1 MTHVHISLEQE
12 KAFPCPAMS
21 ERCELGHLHYGEEE
35 IEMCDCSHGR
45 SVSAPE
51 MPTDDFWNMTLDD
64 LEHIAALPQALD
76 RRSSTSH
83 VPEEV
88 KRPIIAARRH
98 SDGMLR
104 MGDYSVRSALRTKS
118 RALPDRNVSFG
129 SVAVRVCERV
139 LGDNPAC
146 HDGPSLSIGWNYEPE
161 KIINVEVFESARQ
174 KERRS
179 YDKLCLSPE
188 KREKIAMRSGYTRQ
202 DIEDNVK
209 QMHKYQ
215 RRRERTR
222 KEVEGDS
229 LASLLKPMSS
239 SKRASLAKF
248 FEKHR
253 SSSSKAS
260 KAGPKNGL
268 SLRSI

>member
-1 MTHVHISLEQE
+1 MTHLHISLEQE
-12 KAFPCPAMS
+12 EILHCPAML
-21 ERCELGHLHYGEEE
+21 ERCEVGHLHYGKDE
-35 IEMCDCSHGR
+35 IDMCNSSVGR
-45 SVSAPE
+45 SVYAPE

-64 LEHIAALPQALD
+64 LEHSATLPRALD
-76 RRSSTSH
+76 RRSSTSD

-88 KRPIIAARRH
+88 ETPRIAARRH
-98 SDGMLR
+98 SDGMVQ
-104 MGDYSVRSALRTKS
+104 MGNYSVRSALRTK
-118 RALPDRNVSFG
+118 RKTLPNRNVSFG

-161 KIINVEVFESARQ
+161 KIVNVEAFESSRQ
-174 KERRS
+174 TERRS

-188 KREKIAMRSGYTRQ
+188 KREKIAMRSGYTKK
-202 DIEDNVK
+202 DIEENVK

-229 LASLLKPMSS
+229 LACLLKPMSS
-239 SKRASLAKF
+239 SKRANLAKF

-253 SSSSKAS
+253 GGGGSSSKAS
-260 KAGPKNGL
+260 
-268 SLRSI
+268 